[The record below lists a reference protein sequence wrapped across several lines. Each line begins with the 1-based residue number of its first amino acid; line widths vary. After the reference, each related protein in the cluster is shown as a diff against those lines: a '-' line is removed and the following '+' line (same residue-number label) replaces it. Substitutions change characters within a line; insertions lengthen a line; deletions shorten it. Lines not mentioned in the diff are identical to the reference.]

1 MVVVHTFR
9 PWAQERRRLELLLV
23 LELLTKEELDSI
35 YLQA

>member
-1 MVVVHTFR
+1 MAVDHTFR
-9 PWAQERRRLELLLV
+9 PWAQERRRLELRLV